1 MTEGVAPKRFT
12 VPLRAAIGTVLVG
25 ILFKLQ
31 HWPGT
36 GTLLVSGVLGIVLL
50 YPLRYAAKRPKV
62 FLDHIKLGLALTWPT
77 SWLMQVQHWPYA
89 QPLGLA
95 AAAFGLVWISQ
106 AGVAE
111 FWNDRERRM
120 PGRLTKVLFTLGLVL
135 VTAGTLFRIQ
145 HWPYA
150 TVLLLAGLGC
160 CGLWAVVEFL
170 LPRRR
175 NRSDEEGLSP

>member
-1 MTEGVAPKRFT
+1 MPDHVTPKRFT
-12 VPLRAAIGTVLVG
+12 APLRVAMGIMVVG
-25 ILFKLQ
+25 VLFKLQ
-31 HWPGT
+31 HWPGAAMVML
-36 GTLLVSGVLGIVLL
+36 GGALGIVLL

-77 SWLMQVQHWPYA
+77 SWFMQVQHWPYA

-111 FWNDRERRM
+111 FWTDKEQRP
-120 PGRLTKVLFTLGLVL
+120 PGRSSVVLFTLGLVL
-135 VTAGTLFRIQ
+135 VTAGTVFRMQ

-175 NRSDEEGLSP
+175 NGSNGDAA

>member
-1 MTEGVAPKRFT
+1 MRTGSKRFT
-12 VPLRAAIGTVLVG
+12 PHLRIALGALLAGV
-25 ILFKLQ
+25 LFKLQ
-31 HWPGT
+31 HWPGAHA
-36 GTLLVSGVLGIVLL
+36 LLLAGVLGIVLL

-89 QPLGLA
+89 RPVGLA
-95 AAAFGLVWISQ
+95 AAVFGLVWITQ

-111 FWNDRERRM
+111 FWSDKERRT
-120 PGRLTKVLFTLGLVL
+120 PGWPSIVLFTLGLVL
-135 VTAGTLFRIQ
+135 VITGTLFRIQ

-150 TVLLLAGLGC
+150 TALLLAGLAC

-175 NRSDEEGLSP
+175 NGTDEDGA